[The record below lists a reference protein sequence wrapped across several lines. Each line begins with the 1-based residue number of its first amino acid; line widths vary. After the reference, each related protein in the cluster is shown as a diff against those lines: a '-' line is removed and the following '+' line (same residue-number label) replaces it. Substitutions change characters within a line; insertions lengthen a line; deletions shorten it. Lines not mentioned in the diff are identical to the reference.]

1 MSITDF
7 FRGKVLLITGGTAFL
22 GQPMVAKILTA
33 LPDIQKIYLLI
44 RSRTDTTGKHIS
56 AQERLEN
63 ELLTS
68 DVFTSLRRLH
78 GENFDA
84 WAQQKLTAVEGD
96 LTHEH
101 LGFSDAE
108 YQRLQNEVQVF
119 INIAGLVDFD
129 PPFDDSLW
137 GNALAAK
144 HVVNFAR
151 DCQDVVFL
159 HISTAY
165 VCGNKPGH
173 VPEVLPLPYEDYAT
187 QHREK
192 TGMAIPET
200 LSDEIEGLLSLS
212 ATIRAEVES
221 PENLA
226 NLQREA
232 EAQRKGTRKG
242 LEALVEELKAEWLEE
257 RLVEEG
263 LKHARSRG
271 WNDTY
276 TYMKFLAE
284 QMVMEL
290 RDELPTAIVRPSIIE
305 SSFGEP
311 EPGWLGKFRMS
322 EPLIVGFGKGRLP
335 DFPADPDIILDI
347 IPVDF
352 VVNAILAAAE
362 AIARRGGIEVYHVAT
377 GTQNP
382 LYFRGIFEAT
392 YEYFVKYPMLED
404 GKPIAVPI
412 WKYPSLEEFQR
423 KLDSRMRLVDLA
435 VQTLGKLPI
444 RAAKRKRRQLV
455 LKQSGIKALLHY
467 IRIYAPYTRTNFEF
481 ETVKT
486 QGLYDALSQ
495 TEQQHFNFD
504 VSRIH
509 WKQYFQEIHIPGIKK
524 HVLKIEDNTA
534 NDTETSSAA
543 KQEKASSQDESEES
557 ATAPEWIAPKT
568 IIDLIKIQASRIPDR
583 IALQMASESGWE
595 EYTYAETYTS
605 SRQMAWQLWE
615 SGLRKD
621 DRVVLVSENQPEW
634 CIAYLAAVQIGIA
647 VVPLDAQTPA
657 HEILA
662 IAEFTAAK
670 SILVSESVLEKPDTE
685 TLSRPRTMLQNIN
698 KNCEIVVS
706 NQQSAVSSR
715 SSTRGNLRSSQQE
728 GTPISTE
735 TTLTPDSQIEIPAD
749 FPNVEVSPDTV
760 ASIIFTMGT
769 TVEAKGAML
778 THGGFISNVQAVAK
792 ALPPTDTERILS
804 ALPLY
809 HALSFS
815 CSLLMALYSG
825 TTATYVNALRPTTL
839 LKTMRE
845 AKTTAF
851 IGVPRLFQMLQG
863 TIERQASRA
872 GTPGETLAE
881 KARAVMGGE
890 IRVLVSGGASLSDA
904 IYDGF
909 QKFGMTLYQGYGMTE
924 TAPVLS
930 VNPYQK
936 SKRGSVGPAVEG
948 VELQIENPDGNG
960 IGEIIAKG
968 PSTMKGYYQNTDA
981 TEKAIRNGWLYTGD
995 LGYMDAEGYLYLTG
1009 HCKDIIVPASG
1020 KNVYPVELEALYRD
1034 NAAISEMCVL
1044 GIPYEDGSD
1053 TAIHAVIVPRSPDE
1067 ATQSEIQHHLQTRA
1081 KQLPSYHQFHKSHL
1095 WNDPLPKT
1103 ADGAVDRQ
1111 SLRRSLE
1118 AHIKNMSDLQADST
1132 TDVEGAAPRSD
1143 IPEEILSTLARL
1155 ARMPARQIQ
1164 RESRLDTDLG
1174 LDSLTRL
1181 DLLLVLES
1189 RLGETIPDALLANL
1203 ETVGDVVKLI
1213 ETFPTDTAREKN
1225 ELRKDGKPEF
1235 RQVPRWY
1242 ARAFRTVVTGIYRN
1256 YFSLKCYGLE
1266 HIPQDKP
1273 YIIMSNH
1280 TSHLDTLTVITAL
1293 GTKAYQLWVLA
1304 ARDYWFAT
1312 RFQGWFAR
1320 TCLNAL
1326 PIEREG
1332 NFTEFLQ
1339 DLRAAN
1345 EVMAENNGLL
1355 IFPEGTRSLDSRLQP
1370 FKPGVLSLLIYTPNV
1385 PVIPT
1390 YIEGTYHALPKGRNL
1405 PKKHPVRI
1413 VFGEPF
1419 TFPPEDW
1426 GEQDQ
1431 TPIDPDRYQEFLE
1444 LAQNRVAELGATLRQ
1459 SDK

>member
-33 LPDIQKIYLLI
+33 LPDVQKIYLLI
-44 RSRTDTTGKHIS
+44 RSRTDTTGKHTS
-56 AQERLEN
+56 AQKRLEN

-68 DVFTSLRRLH
+68 DVFTALRRLH
-78 GENFDA
+78 GESFDE
-84 WAQQKLTAVEGD
+84 WAQQKLVAVEGD

-151 DCQDVVFL
+151 GCQDAVFL
-159 HISTAY
+159 HVSTAY
-165 VCGNKPGH
+165 VCGDKPGR
-173 VPEVLPLPYEDYAT
+173 VPEELPLSYERYAA

-192 TGMAIPET
+192 TGMAIPAT
-200 LSDEIEGLLSLS
+200 LSEEIEGLLSLS
-212 ATIRAEVES
+212 AAVRAEVES

-226 NLQREA
+226 RFQQEA
-232 EAQRKGTRKG
+232 ETQAKGTRAR
-242 LEALVEELKAEWLEE
+242 LDAHVEELKAEWLEE

-290 RDELPTAIVRPSIIE
+290 RGELPTAIVRPSIIE
-305 SSFGEP
+305 SSFDEP
-311 EPGWLGKFRMS
+311 EPGWLGGFRMC

-335 DFPADPDIILDI
+335 DFPADPNIILDI

-352 VVNAILAAAE
+352 VVNAILVAAE
-362 AIARRGGIEVYHVAT
+362 ATARRGGIEVYQVAT

-392 YEYFVKYPMLED
+392 YEYFMEYPMLED
-404 GKPIAVPI
+404 GKPVAVPI

-435 VQTLGKLPI
+435 VQTLGKLPT

-481 ETVKT
+481 ETEKT
-486 QGLYDALSQ
+486 QGLYDALSP
-495 TEQQHFNFD
+495 TEQQRFNFD

-509 WKQYFQEIHIPGIKK
+509 WKRYFQEIHIPGIKR
-524 HVLKIEDNTA
+524 HVLKLEDGTA
-534 NDTETSSAA
+534 DDTDAATSA
-543 KQEKASSQDESEES
+543 KQEKAGSQDESEES
-557 ATAPEWIAPKT
+557 VTVPEWISPKT
-568 IIDLIKIQASRIPDR
+568 IVDLIEIQASRIPDR
-583 IALQMASESGWE
+583 IALQMANEDEWE
-595 EYTYAETYTS
+595 EYTYAETYTL
-605 SRQMAWQLWE
+605 SRQVAWQLWE

-621 DRVVLVSENQPEW
+621 DRAVLISENQPEW
-634 CIAYLAAVQIGIA
+634 CIAYLAAVQIGVA

-662 IAEFTAAK
+662 IAEFTDAK
-670 SILVSESVLEKPDTE
+670 SILASESVLEKFGT
-685 TLSRPRTMLQNIN
+685 TLSAAALMLQNIN
-698 KNCEIVVS
+698 KNCEIVGG
-706 NQQSAVSSR
+706 AD
-715 SSTRGNLRSSQQE
+715 
-728 GTPISTE
+728 GTARTAA
-735 TTLTPDSQIEIPAD
+735 TTEIPAD

-778 THGGFISNVQAVAK
+778 THGGFISNVQVVAK

-815 CSLLMALYSG
+815 CSLLMAFYSG

-863 TIERQASRA
+863 TIERQAARA
-872 GTPGETLAE
+872 DTPGETLAE

-930 VNPYQK
+930 VNPYLK

-948 VELQIENPDGNG
+948 VELQIKNPDSNG

-968 PSTMKGYYQNTDA
+968 PSTMKGYYRNPNA
-981 TEKAIRNGWLYTGD
+981 TKAAIRDGWLYTGD
-995 LGYMDAEGYLYLTG
+995 LGYMDADGYLYLTG
-1009 HCKDIIVPASG
+1009 HCKDVIVPASG

-1034 NAAISEMCVL
+1034 HPAISEICVV

-1053 TAIHAVIVPRSPDE
+1053 TTIHAVIVPKAPDE
-1067 ATQSEIQHHLQTRA
+1067 ATETKIQHHLQARA
-1081 KQLPSYHQFHKSHL
+1081 KQLPSYQQFHKSHL
-1095 WNDPLPKT
+1095 SDEPLPKT
-1103 ADGAVDRQ
+1103 ADGAIDRQ
-1111 SLRRSLE
+1111 HLRCSLE
-1118 AHIKNMSDLQADST
+1118 AHIKNITALQADST
-1132 TDVEGAAPRSD
+1132 ADVESATPRTD
-1143 IPEEILSTLARL
+1143 IPEEILTTLARL
-1155 ARMPARQIQ
+1155 ARMPTHQIQ

-1181 DLLLVLES
+1181 DLLLVLEA
-1189 RLGETIPDALLANL
+1189 RLGGTIPDALLANL

-1213 ETFPTDTAREKN
+1213 ETFPAAATMEKEAAEEN
-1225 ELRKDGKPEF
+1225 RNREF

-1242 ARAFRTVVTGIYRN
+1242 ARAFRSVITGIYRN

-1266 HIPQDKP
+1266 HIPQGNQP
-1273 YIIMSNH
+1273 YIIMPNH
-1280 TSHLDTLTVITAL
+1280 SSHLDTLTVISAL
-1293 GTKAYQLWVLA
+1293 GTKAYRLWVLA

-1345 EVMAENNGLL
+1345 EVMAHNNGLL
-1355 IFPEGTRSLDSRLQP
+1355 IFPEGTRSLDGELQP
-1370 FKPGVLSLLIYTPNV
+1370 FKPGVLSLLIYSPNV

-1413 VFGEPF
+1413 VFGEPL
-1419 TFPPEDW
+1419 TFPPEEW
-1426 GEQDQ
+1426 GEQDK

-1444 LAQNRVAELGATLRQ
+1444 LAQNRVAKLGVLLKQ